1 MSPKSYWI
9 SEKESVSWTLFFLTE
24 YRERREREY
33 RKENI
38 ERKRKER
45 RKEGKKEDRVK
56 NREGGGK
63 REIEKFLKPI
73 INL

>member
-33 RKENI
+33 RKEKYR
-38 ERKRKER
+38 EKEKRKKEG
-45 RKEGKKEDRVK
+45 RKEGR
-56 NREGGGK
+56 
-63 REIEKFLKPI
+63 
-73 INL
+73 